1 VPATTWTDSDNR
13 SWSCAITVAT
23 VKRVQQLAK
32 VNLLE
37 AFDGLLMKLADDP
50 VSLANVLYAVCKL
63 QADERD
69 VTDEQ
74 FGELLGGET
83 IEAATTALVQG
94 IIDFF
99 PSQRRQ
105 VLKQIWA
112 KTQKARQAVTDL
124 AVEKVESPKLDELQ
138 TLELQA
144 AGAEFDRRIEKLRQQ
159 AERKLTDPGD
169 SSGSSPDS
177 SASIPAP

>member
-1 VPATTWTDSDNR
+1 MPATSWTDSDNR

-23 VKRVQQLAK
+23 VKRVQQLAE

-63 QADERD
+63 QADERG

-99 PSQRRQ
+99 PNPRRQ

-124 AVEKVESPKLDELQ
+124 AVEKVESPQLDELQ

-144 AGAEFDRRIEKLRQQ
+144 AGAEFDRLIEKLRQEAQ
-159 AERKLTDPGD
+159 SKLTDPGD
-169 SSGSSPDS
+169 SSGSSPVS
-177 SASIPAP
+177 SASTPAP